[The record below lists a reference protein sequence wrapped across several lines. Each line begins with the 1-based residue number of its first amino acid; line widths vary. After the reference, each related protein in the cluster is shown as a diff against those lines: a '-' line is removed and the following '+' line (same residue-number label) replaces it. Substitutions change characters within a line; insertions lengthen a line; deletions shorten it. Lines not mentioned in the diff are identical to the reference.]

1 MPVEALLTL
10 PRWLYLGVLL
20 GALLSVGVA
29 VTFVVAARVF
39 PDGGGDTGRSFS
51 TEDRRRVEIR
61 RYLDAIGEGF
71 TEDVAVHGERVAFYL
86 PHRGVAVTFDAR
98 TFYALDGTPTHAVL
112 VEHELPGIALGSR
125 LPFETPDISFGED
138 ENESETASQ
147 ADRLTERERAA
158 YAVLGLPADADRN
171 AVQRAYRKRI
181 KEVHPDHGGDKAAF
195 ERVRDAYDTAK
206 RHAS

>member
-1 MPVEALLTL
+1 VPVEALLSL

-20 GALLSVGVA
+20 GALLSAGVA
-29 VTFVVAARVF
+29 VTFVVAARMF
-39 PDGGGDTGRSFS
+39 PEGSADAGRSFS

-61 RYLDAIGEGF
+61 RYLDAIGEAF
-71 TEDVAVHGERVAFYL
+71 TENVAVHGEPVAFYL
-86 PHRGVAVTFDAR
+86 PHRDVAVTFDAR

-125 LPFETPDISFGED
+125 LPFETPEVSFGKD
-138 ENESETASQ
+138 DESEAAGQT
-147 ADRLTERERAA
+147 DRLTERERAA
-158 YAVLGLPADADRN
+158 YAVLGLPAGADRN
-171 AVQRAYRKRI
+171 AVQRAYRERI
-181 KEVHPDHGGDKAAF
+181 KEVHPDQGGDKAAF